1 MFDETDETLLLPRGL
16 LAKLKEHF
24 EEVIVTDKRYQHEG
38 IKVSFRGQ
46 LRFEQEAALAD
57 LQSHENGLLC
67 ADTGFGKTVLG
78 AALIAQHKKKTVILV
93 HNRQLFGQW
102 LDSLSDFLIFEE
114 EEAVRYT
121 PSDRKKRIG
130 HIGQYGAA
138 KKWQSKLVDVVMIQ
152 SLFKLENVG
161 DFLAD
166 YDMMIVD
173 ECHHVTALQFE
184 KVVAQFAGQY
194 LYGLTATPERKNGH
208 EPIIFQ
214 RIGQI
219 LHSAEN
225 QQVNFQKRL
234 ILRMLSFGKLAIEK
248 SKSSSFSALNDWIVQ
263 DDFRNQ
269 LICQDIGQMY
279 QDKRNILVLVNR
291 VEHIEVLSQLL
302 SDKSVSN
309 IFQLSGKTKRKEA
322 KARLEEI
329 EALPDESAFVLFST
343 SKYIGEGFDLPKL
356 DTLFL
361 AAPLSWKNNLI
372 QYAGRLHR
380 PYEGKSQVKIFDYLD
395 IHVPYLERMF
405 QKKKA
410 CLSKK

>member
-1 MFDETDETLLLPRGL
+1 MNCFVNEDFQLYPNQWDYLQEIQRIGHGQVETILETTVVSQQDNSCLELTLFNVLTIKKDAISAKTSYFLKKLASFANPEFYLKQASGQPTYQTPERLYLFDETDETRGL
-16 LAKLKEHF
+16 LAKLKDHF
-24 EEVIVTDKRYQHEG
+24 EEVIVTDKCYRHEQ

-67 ADTGFGKTVLG
+67 ADTDFGKTVLG

-102 LDSLSDFLIFEE
+102 LDRLSDFLIFEE

-121 PSDRKKRIG
+121 PSGRKKGLDIL
-130 HIGQYGAA
+130 GQYGAA

-166 YDMMIVD
+166 YNMMIVD
-173 ECHHVTALQFE
+173 KCHHVTALQFE
-184 KVVAQFAGQY
+184 KVVAQFAVQY
-194 LYGLTATPERKNGH
+194 LYGLTATPERKNGY

-234 ILRMLSFGKLAIEK
+234 ILRMTSFGKLAIEK
-248 SKSSSFSALNDWIVQ
+248 SKSSSFSALNDWLVQ

-269 LICQDIGQMY
+269 
-279 QDKRNILVLVNR
+279 
-291 VEHIEVLSQLL
+291 
-302 SDKSVSN
+302 
-309 IFQLSGKTKRKEA
+309 
-322 KARLEEI
+322 
-329 EALPDESAFVLFST
+329 
-343 SKYIGEGFDLPKL
+343 
-356 DTLFL
+356 
-361 AAPLSWKNNLI
+361 
-372 QYAGRLHR
+372 
-380 PYEGKSQVKIFDYLD
+380 
-395 IHVPYLERMF
+395 
-405 QKKKA
+405 
-410 CLSKK
+410 

>member
-1 MFDETDETLLLPRGL
+1 MTNFYEKSTGK
-16 LAKLKEHF
+16 LA
-24 EEVIVTDKRYQHEG
+24 
-38 IKVSFRGQ
+38 
-46 LRFEQEAALAD
+46 
-57 LQSHENGLLC
+57 
-67 ADTGFGKTVLG
+67 
-78 AALIAQHKKKTVILV
+78 
-93 HNRQLFGQW
+93 
-102 LDSLSDFLIFEE
+102 
-114 EEAVRYT
+114 
-121 PSDRKKRIG
+121 
-130 HIGQYGAA
+130 
-138 KKWQSKLVDVVMIQ
+138 
-152 SLFKLENVG
+152 
-161 DFLAD
+161 
-166 YDMMIVD
+166 
-173 ECHHVTALQFE
+173 
-184 KVVAQFAGQY
+184 
-194 LYGLTATPERKNGH
+194 
-208 EPIIFQ
+208 
-214 RIGQI
+214 
-219 LHSAEN
+219 
-225 QQVNFQKRL
+225 KRL
-234 ILRMLSFGKLAIEK
+234 ISLPYYGSDKV
-248 SKSSSFSALNDWIVQ
+248 LNI
-263 DDFRNQ
+263 
-269 LICQDIGQMY
+269 MEY

-343 SKYIGEGFDLPKL
+343 GKYIGEGFDLPKL